1 MSLTPKQQTFVDEY
15 LVDLNATQA
24 AIRAGYSKKT
34 ARAIAQQNLTKL
46 DIQQAIQKAQQ
57 KRSERVQI
65 TQDSVLEGI
74 VRCTNASEEA
84 ADYKTALKGYELQ
97 GKHLGLFTERVENKV
112 TGPDGGPV
120 QYDIRMTFVRPQRR
134 DDGAGD

>member
-1 MSLTPKQQTFVDEY
+1 MTLKPKQQRFADEY

-34 ARAIAQQNLTKL
+34 ARSQGERLLTNV
-46 DIQQAIQKAQQ
+46 DVAAAIQAEQQ

-74 VRCTNASEEA
+74 IRCTSASEKAE
-84 ADYKTALKGYELQ
+84 DYKTALKGYELQ
-97 GKHLGLFTERVENKV
+97 GKHLGLFTDKIRQEV
-112 TGPDGGPV
+112 TGADGGPV
-120 QYDIRMTFVRPQRR
+120 QHEIRMTFVRPRS
-134 DDGAGD
+134 DDDAGD

>member
-1 MSLTPKQQTFVDEY
+1 MTLKPKQQRFADEY

-34 ARAIAQQNLTKL
+34 ARSQGERLLTNV
-46 DIQQAIQKAQQ
+46 DVAAAIQAAQQ

-74 VRCTNASEEA
+74 IRCTSASEKAE
-84 ADYKTALKGYELQ
+84 DYKTALKGYELQ
-97 GKHLGLFTERVENKV
+97 GKHLGLFTDKIKHEV
-112 TGPDGGPV
+112 TGADGGPV
-120 QYDIRMTFVRPQRR
+120 QQEIKLTLVRPQQREGN
-134 DDGAGD
+134 D